1 MSSLRGHR
9 SQSLR
14 LTTLRNPYRTD
25 KRTWPILS
33 KRYLRFPR
41 ILVRPWSGHRWLA
54 LFGSARFSRSNR
66 WLQKSEHWLHWIL
79 HAAQCRASDQAI
91 HHLHS
96 YAALNRLRRNG
107 DRRALMSQVGTNI
120 GAVGRTNGVVG
131 LITTFLPT
139 RRLPSLHWIER
150 SRLARDRA
158 MHGPRRVE
166 MDVVAI
172 AK

>member
-1 MSSLRGHR
+1 MRG
-9 SQSLR
+9 
-14 LTTLRNPYRTD
+14 
-25 KRTWPILS
+25 
-33 KRYLRFPR
+33 
-41 ILVRPWSGHRWLA
+41 
-54 LFGSARFSRSNR
+54 SNR
-66 WLQKSEHWLHWIL
+66 APPVRIAEIKAGISSYVPAHDGDAPVAGGCRPVCDRAVARAREPINDSSVPRRGSGNEGASIGCTGFSAQRSAALQTTRFTTCIPS
-79 HAAQCRASDQAI
+79 
-91 HHLHS
+91 
-96 YAALNRLRRNG
+96 AALNRLRRNG
-107 DRRALMSQVGTNI
+107 DRCSLTLQMGTNI

-139 RRLPSLHWIER
+139 RRLPSLRWIER